1 MSLKST
7 PTQYG
12 RVAIAIHWASAV
24 AVILTFAAGLVV
36 AETLP
41 AGQGAPILLAHI
53 ALGFIV
59 FALTILRILWWLF
72 ADKHPRAPADQP
84 RWQARTAQLVHL
96 GLYVLLV
103 LMASSGITTL
113 ILSGAVPTLLSG
125 GPVPDFSALVPRVA
139 HGIMSKILLALF
151 VMHVGAAIYHQ
162 VIRRDHLLARMG
174 VGRA

>member
-1 MSLKST
+1 MAVKST
-7 PTQYG
+7 SNRYG
-12 RVAIAIHWASAV
+12 SVAIAIHWSSAM
-24 AVILTFAAGLVV
+24 AVILTFVAGFVV
-36 AETLP
+36 AETVP
-41 AGQGAPILLAHI
+41 PGQGAPILLLHI
-53 ALGFIV
+53 TLGLIV
-59 FALTILRILWWLF
+59 FALTVLRILWWLL

-84 RWQARTAQLVHL
+84 RWQIWAAQAVHL

-113 ILSGAVPTLLSG
+113 ILSGALPTLLSG
-125 GPVPDFSALVPRVA
+125 GPVPDFSALIPRIA
-139 HGIMSKILLALF
+139 HGVMSKILVALF